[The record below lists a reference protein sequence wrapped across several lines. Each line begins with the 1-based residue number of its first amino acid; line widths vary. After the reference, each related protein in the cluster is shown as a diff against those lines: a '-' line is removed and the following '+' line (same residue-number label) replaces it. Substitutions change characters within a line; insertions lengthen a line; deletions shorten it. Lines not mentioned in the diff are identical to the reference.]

1 MAEFKLQTS
10 ASGRIPSEQ
19 FSLTTFLKTIEGE
32 GLAWLDILKPNK
44 EVKKFLLDT
53 MDFAELAVEDVYGP
67 ADTTAQKFNNH
78 RFLVVNARDADNRLD
93 TEPVAIFIK
102 QKLIITVR
110 HTRIPAL
117 RVFSK
122 RFKKADSEDLAL
134 GIDFLLYELL
144 DSIADDW
151 TPILGK
157 YSSELDELEFRV
169 FDPNEKYEGLLEGL
183 HDLKRQLR
191 EASKSIESLYTV
203 TLRLQKPG
211 ERLLSDGVGRYF
223 TDLSQLCAALVKR
236 ANNYSQG
243 ATSTRDTYL
252 SNISMQLAESNAQL
266 TEVMTTLT
274 IIGAIMLPLTLIAGI
289 FGMNNDDLP
298 LDLVGGFWG
307 IISLMALFAT
317 VMLFFFY
324 KRGWLNIF
332 KNP

>member
-1 MAEFKLQTS
+1 MAEFLLQTA
-10 ASGRIPSEQ
+10 ASGKIPTENMTLNGVLDSIQ
-19 FSLTTFLKTIEGE
+19 GE

-44 EVKKFLLDT
+44 KVRKFLLET
-53 MDFAELAVEDVYGP
+53 MDFAELAVEDVFGP

-117 RVFSK
+117 KGFSK
-122 RFKKADSEDLAL
+122 RFRKADSEDLAL

-169 FDPNEKYEGLLEGL
+169 FDPNQKYEDLLEGL
-183 HDLKRQLR
+183 HDLKRHLR
-191 EASKSIESLYTV
+191 EASKSIESLHTV
-203 TLRLQKPG
+203 TLRMLKPG
-211 ERLLSDGVGRYF
+211 ERLLSEGVSRYF
-223 TDLSQLCAALVKR
+223 SDLNQLCASLVKR

-252 SNISMQLAESNAQL
+252 SNISMQLAQSNAQL

-298 LDLVGGFWG
+298 SDLIGGFWG
-307 IISLMALFAT
+307 IIFLMLGFAII
-317 VMLFFFY
+317 MLYYFW
-324 KRGWLNIF
+324 KRGWL
-332 KNP
+332 KNYEK

>member
-1 MAEFKLQTS
+1 
-10 ASGRIPSEQ
+10 
-19 FSLTTFLKTIEGE
+19 
-32 GLAWLDILKPNK
+32 
-44 EVKKFLLDT
+44 
-53 MDFAELAVEDVYGP
+53 
-67 ADTTAQKFNNH
+67 
-78 RFLVVNARDADNRLD
+78 
-93 TEPVAIFIK
+93 
-102 QKLIITVR
+102 
-110 HTRIPAL
+110 
-117 RVFSK
+117 
-122 RFKKADSEDLAL
+122 
-134 GIDFLLYELL
+134 
-144 DSIADDW
+144 
-151 TPILGK
+151 
-157 YSSELDELEFRV
+157 
-169 FDPNEKYEGLLEGL
+169 
-183 HDLKRQLR
+183 
-191 EASKSIESLYTV
+191 
-203 TLRLQKPG
+203 
-211 ERLLSDGVGRYF
+211 
-223 TDLSQLCAALVKR
+223 VKR

>member
-1 MAEFKLQTS
+1 MAELMLQTA
-10 ASGRIPSEQ
+10 ASGRIASDRL
-19 FSLTTFLKTIEGE
+19 SLSNILQSIEGE
-32 GLAWLDILKPNK
+32 GLAWLDILKPG
-44 EVKKFLLDT
+44 EDVKRFLLET
-53 MDFAELAVEDVYGP
+53 MDFAELAVEDVFGP

-93 TEPVAIFIK
+93 TEPVAIFIQ

-117 RVFSK
+117 KAFSK
-122 RFKKADSEDLAL
+122 RFKKADSQDLAL

-157 YSSELDELEFRV
+157 YSAELDNLEFRV
-169 FDPNEKYEGLLEGL
+169 FDPNQRYEDLLEGL

-191 EASKSIESLYTV
+191 EASKSIESLHTV
-203 TLRLQKPG
+203 TLRMLKPG
-211 ERLLSDGVGRYF
+211 ERLLSEGVSRYF
-223 TDLSQLCAALVKR
+223 SDLSQLCSSLVKR

-289 FGMNNDDLP
+289 FGMNNDDMP
-298 LDLVGGFWG
+298 SDLFGGFWG
-307 IISLMALFAT
+307 IIFLMVSFA
-317 VMLFFFY
+317 VIMLIFFWR
-324 KRGWLNIF
+324 RGWL
-332 KNP
+332 KNFNN

>member
-1 MAEFKLQTS
+1 MAEFLLQTA
-10 ASGRIPSEQ
+10 ASGKIPTENMTLNGVLDSIQ
-19 FSLTTFLKTIEGE
+19 GE

-44 EVKKFLLDT
+44 KVRKFLLET
-53 MDFAELAVEDVYGP
+53 MDFAELAVEDVFGP

-117 RVFSK
+117 KGFSR
-122 RFKKADSEDLAL
+122 RFRKADSEDLAL

-169 FDPNEKYEGLLEGL
+169 FDPNQKYEDLLEGL
-183 HDLKRQLR
+183 HDLKRHLR
-191 EASKSIESLYTV
+191 EASKSIESLHTV
-203 TLRLQKPG
+203 TLRMLKPG
-211 ERLLSDGVGRYF
+211 ERLLSEGVSRYF
-223 TDLSQLCAALVKR
+223 SDLNQLCASLVKR

-252 SNISMQLAESNAQL
+252 SNISMQLA
-266 TEVMTTLT
+266 
-274 IIGAIMLPLTLIAGI
+274 
-289 FGMNNDDLP
+289 
-298 LDLVGGFWG
+298 
-307 IISLMALFAT
+307 
-317 VMLFFFY
+317 
-324 KRGWLNIF
+324 
-332 KNP
+332 

>member
-1 MAEFKLQTS
+1 MAELLLQTA
-10 ASGRIPSEQ
+10 ASNRLSTEGLVLDEV
-19 FSLTTFLKTIEGE
+19 LKAIDGE
-32 GLAWLDILKPNK
+32 GLSWLDILKPDK
-44 EVKKFLLDT
+44 EVKKFLLET
-53 MDFAELAVEDVYGP
+53 MDFSELAVEDVFGP

-117 RVFSK
+117 KAFSK
-122 RFKKADSEDLAL
+122 RFRKAGSEDLAL

-157 YSSELDELEFRV
+157 YSSELDDLEFRV
-169 FDPNEKYEGLLEGL
+169 FDPNQKYENLLEGL

-191 EASKSIESLYTV
+191 EASKSIESLHTV
-203 TLRLQKPG
+203 TLRMLKPG
-211 ERLLSDGVGRYF
+211 EKLLSDGVSRYF
-223 TDLSQLCAALVKR
+223 SDLSQLCTSLVKR

-298 LDLVGGFWG
+298 SDLVGGFWG
-307 IISLMALFAT
+307 IISLMVTFAII
-317 VMLFFFY
+317 MLIFFWR
-324 KRGWLNIF
+324 RGWLQNF
-332 KNP
+332 DK

>member
-1 MAEFKLQTS
+1 MAEFFLQTA
-10 ASGRIPSEQ
+10 ASGKISTEDM
-19 FSLTTFLKTIEGE
+19 SLDEVLNSIQGE
-32 GLAWLDILKPNK
+32 GLAWLDILKPDKN
-44 EVKKFLLDT
+44 VRKFLLET
-53 MDFAELAVEDVYGP
+53 MDFAELAVEDVFGP
-67 ADTTAQKFNNH
+67 ANTTAQKFNNH

-102 QKLIITVR
+102 EKLIITVR

-117 RVFSK
+117 KAFSR
-122 RFKKADSEDLAL
+122 RFRKSDSEDLAL

-169 FDPNEKYEGLLEGL
+169 FDPNQKYEDLLEGL
-183 HDLKRQLR
+183 HDLKRHLR
-191 EASKSIESLYTV
+191 EASKSIETLHTV
-203 TLRLQKPG
+203 TLRMLKPG
-211 ERLLSDGVGRYF
+211 ERLLSDGVSRYF
-223 TDLSQLCAALVKR
+223 SDLNQLCASLVKR

-252 SNISMQLAESNAQL
+252 SNISMQLAQSNAQL

-298 LDLVGGFWG
+298 SDLIGGFWG
-307 IISLMALFAT
+307 IIFLMVGFAII
-317 VMLFFFY
+317 MLYFFW
-324 KRGWLNIF
+324 KRGWL
-332 KNP
+332 KNFEK

>member
-1 MAEFKLQTS
+1 MAEFLLQTA
-10 ASGRIPSEQ
+10 ASGKIPTENMTLNGVLDSIQ
-19 FSLTTFLKTIEGE
+19 GE

-44 EVKKFLLDT
+44 KVRKFLLET
-53 MDFAELAVEDVYGP
+53 MDFAELAVEDVFGP

-117 RVFSK
+117 KGFSR
-122 RFKKADSEDLAL
+122 RFRKADSEDLAL

-169 FDPNEKYEGLLEGL
+169 FDPNQKYEDLLEGL
-183 HDLKRQLR
+183 HDLKRHLR
-191 EASKSIESLYTV
+191 EASKSIESLHTV
-203 TLRLQKPG
+203 TLRMLKPG
-211 ERLLSDGVGRYF
+211 ERLLSEGVSRYF
-223 TDLSQLCAALVKR
+223 SDLNQLCASLVKR

-252 SNISMQLAESNAQL
+252 SNISMQLAQSNAQL

-274 IIGAIMLPLTLIAGI
+274 IIGAIMLPLSLIAGI

-298 LDLVGGFWG
+298 SDLIGGFWG
-307 IISLMALFAT
+307 IIFLMLGFAII
-317 VMLFFFY
+317 MLYYFW
-324 KRGWLNIF
+324 KRGWL
-332 KNP
+332 KNYEK